1 MSKMK
6 FKLNSSGVGSLLKS
20 VEMQNV
26 LSTHATNIRN
36 RCGDG
41 YEQDVFVGRSRAN
54 AMVNAVTFQ
63 AKKDNLKNN
72 TNSVEKQMKM

>member
-6 FKLNSSGVGSLLKS
+6 FKLNSSSVSSLLKS

-36 RCGDG
+36 RCGEG

-72 TNSVEKQMKM
+72 TILKAVR

>member
-6 FKLNSSGVGSLLKS
+6 FTLNSSGVGDLLKS
-20 VEMQNV
+20 SEMQTV
-26 LSTHATNIRN
+26 LSEHATVVRN
-36 RCGDG
+36 RCGVG

-63 AKKDNLKNN
+63 AKRDNLKNN
-72 TNSVEKQMKM
+72 TILKAVR

>member
-6 FKLNSSGVGSLLKS
+6 FKLNYSGIGMMMKS
-20 VEMQNV
+20 TEMQNI
-26 LSTHATNIRN
+26 LSEHAAAIKN

-41 YEQDVFVGRSRAN
+41 YEQDIYVGKNRAN
-54 AMVNAVTFQ
+54 AMVKTSTYQ

-72 TNSVEKQMKM
+72 TLLKAVR